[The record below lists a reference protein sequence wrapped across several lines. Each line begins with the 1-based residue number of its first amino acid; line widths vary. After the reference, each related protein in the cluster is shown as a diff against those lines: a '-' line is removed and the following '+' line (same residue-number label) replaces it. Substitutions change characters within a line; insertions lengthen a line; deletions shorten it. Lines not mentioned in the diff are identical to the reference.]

1 MCVGWFGV
9 FFLCTMSDT
18 AGKKECFFLAL
29 LDVVRALRIA
39 QNLYMVYMDRKKQVL
54 ITCCYDFI
62 TFVVTFIIETW
73 VEETLRGFPEGR
85 AWVMCFLSWSSEDP
99 GIRSFGWLDD
109 LSLWWLHL
117 LVLSDSAIMR
127 GKRAFPE
134 PCICIWTCFFL
145 DTFKNYSTHDHTYAS
160 LPTVTHLRL

>member
-1 MCVGWFGV
+1 
-9 FFLCTMSDT
+9 MSDT

-85 AWVMCFLSWSSEDP
+85 A
-99 GIRSFGWLDD
+99 
-109 LSLWWLHL
+109 
-117 LVLSDSAIMR
+117 
-127 GKRAFPE
+127 
-134 PCICIWTCFFL
+134 
-145 DTFKNYSTHDHTYAS
+145 
-160 LPTVTHLRL
+160 